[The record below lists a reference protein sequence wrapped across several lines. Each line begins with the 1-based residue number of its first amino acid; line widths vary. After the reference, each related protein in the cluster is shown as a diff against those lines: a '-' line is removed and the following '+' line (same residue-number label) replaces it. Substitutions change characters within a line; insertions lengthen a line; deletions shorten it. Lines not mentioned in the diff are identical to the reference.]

1 MSERYYSPRTGP
13 YEQYDDDYPCQI
25 CGMKIMSWLNWWKE
39 NPPQWGVTTEE
50 LEAQLEWCS
59 DIRLLCDPDGEFEQL
74 LPDFELRKMEKGFS
88 TRQERDIQPKLRSRS
103 QAPEIEVYGGEYRAG
118 PIFTRHNS
126 NGSPDLNIYQ
136 NYLFRTSDD
145 KAYAASGTYGLFGNG
160 QNGLQVLFS
169 CSHQTYPGIVHSSSL
184 ERRYRLQVQH
194 LVAYRIPTR
203 ELLSRGSWILP
214 SLSRM
219 GC

>member
-145 KAYAASGTYGLFGNG
+145 KAYAAVVWKWPKWS
-160 QNGLQVLFS
+160 
-169 CSHQTYPGIVHSSSL
+169 SSSL
-184 ERRYRLQVQH
+184 QLLTSDLSGDYSQLFAGEKVSPSSTAPGGVQDTH
-194 LVAYRIPTR
+194 A
-203 ELLSRGSWILP
+203 
-214 SLSRM
+214 
-219 GC
+219 